1 MIWFNKISS
10 DDIGVI
16 VEKFPSRPIPRRK
29 SETVSVPGRNGDIL
43 FQQNAFENVTQNY
56 DIYVSAKDVK
66 LHNIAA
72 KVAQWLLQTGYLRLE
87 DSYEPDVFRM
97 AYYSGGIDIENL
109 LDEYGRCTIT
119 FTCRPERYLKSGEYP
134 VTLAKN
140 QVLINPTSYPAKPLI
155 KVSGSGDGH
164 LFVGDNEIALT
175 GINGYL
181 VIDSDIMDC
190 YKGSEN
196 CNSKM
201 TGEFPM
207 LSGIT
212 PFAWNGNITGVEVT
226 PRWYTI

>member
-10 DDIGVI
+10 EDIGVI
-16 VEKFPSRPIPRRK
+16 VEKYPSRPIPRRK

-43 FQQNAFENVTQNY
+43 FQQNAFENVTQSY
-56 DIYVSAKDVK
+56 DIYVSAKDIK

-72 KVAQWLLQTGYLRLE
+72 KVAAWLLQTGYLRLE
-87 DSYEPDVFRM
+87 DSYEPDIYRM

-119 FTCRPERYLKSGEYP
+119 FTCRPERYLKTGEYP
-134 VTLAKN
+134 VTIAKN
-140 QVLINPTSYPAKPLI
+140 QVLINPTSYAAKPLI
-155 KVSGSGDGH
+155 KVSGTGDGQ
-164 LFVGDNEIALT
+164 LLVGDNEIALK

-181 VIDSDIMDC
+181 MIDSDMMDC

-196 CNSKM
+196 CNAKM
-201 TGEFPM
+201 TGDFPV

-212 PFAWNGNITGVEVT
+212 TFSWTGGITGVEVT
-226 PRWYTI
+226 PRWYAI